1 LYKVPPPPHTPGTND
16 PGCLGLILWPVA
28 LPPFLCT
35 LHAFIL
41 GEVAVELQPLPH
53 VAGGP
58 GCAGSS
64 LWIFLA
70 MAGVFAVSR
79 SQHPSA

>member
-1 LYKVPPPPHTPGTND
+1 MPSPR
-16 PGCLGLILWPVA
+16 
-28 LPPFLCT
+28 
-35 LHAFIL
+35 
-41 GEVAVELQPLPH
+41 

-79 SQHPSA
+79 SWHSGAQVCLFAFPPPLVVAELWREHGSCSFVSNFVKQLI